1 MTDYLKCS
9 FSYSGALLLN
19 NFPQEVRTANQVVLE
34 MSLRK
39 VLIVG
44 MLISTSTRQICK
56 TIRENVINS
65 LL

>member
-9 FSYSGALLLN
+9 FSYSAALLLN

-34 MSLRK
+34 MSLTK

-44 MLISTSTRQICK
+44 MLISASTRQICK
-56 TIRENVINS
+56 IIRKNVINS